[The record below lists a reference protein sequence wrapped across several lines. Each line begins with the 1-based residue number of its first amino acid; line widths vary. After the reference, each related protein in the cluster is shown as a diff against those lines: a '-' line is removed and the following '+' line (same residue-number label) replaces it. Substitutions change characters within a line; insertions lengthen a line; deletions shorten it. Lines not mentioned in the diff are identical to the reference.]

1 MGAVAP
7 MVTYSAC
14 ATWWTAAWRGVQYF
28 AAFAR
33 ALITTFSSPQ
43 TPLRMG
49 CQPGASI
56 CLMDKSTYGM
66 DMWTRLRLDH
76 MPTPSEPLP
85 TGVRPTGL
93 TRFACPTFF
102 FKKTENR
109 GRRRD
114 LPPFAR

>member
-7 MVTYSAC
+7 MVACGAC
-14 ATWWTAAWRGVQYF
+14 ATWRPAAWRGVENCT
-28 AAFAR
+28 AFAR
-33 ALITTFSSPQ
+33 ALIATFSSPQ
-43 TPLRMG
+43 TPLWVG

-56 CLMDKSTYGM
+56 CLMDKSTCGM

-76 MPTPSEPLP
+76 MPTPPEPLP

-102 FKKTENR
+102 QK
-109 GRRRD
+109 D
-114 LPPFAR
+114 